1 MIEYIIDMKQILLI
15 DREFGAGGTTIAA
28 MLAQRLGWK
37 LFDDELSQEIARLAK
52 IPLEICR
59 KREERKDP
67 LVHRLINLIWRGS
80 FDRNLPSPDLAI
92 LDTDR
97 LVCLIEH
104 VVKKAAETRP
114 CIMVGRGA
122 PYFLRERK
130 DILSIFLYASRE
142 LKYHRVLKRVGG
154 NEKEAIEM
162 VDSQDEDRRK
172 FVKHYFGHDWPK
184 RELYHAMFNT
194 GIGDELTVD
203 AILDLLNA
211 VNPKEEA
218 VKT

>member
-1 MIEYIIDMKQILLI
+1 MKEIILI
-15 DREFGAGGTTIAA
+15 DREFGAGGSSIAA
-28 MLAQRLGWK
+28 MLSRRLGWK

-52 IPLEICR
+52 IPLEICK

-122 PYFLRERK
+122 HYFLRERA
-130 DILSIFLYASRE
+130 DILSVFLYASRD
-142 LKYHRVLKRVGG
+142 LKYHRVLKRLGG
-154 NEKEAIEM
+154 NEKEAIEL

-172 FVKHYFGHDWPK
+172 FVKHYFDTDWPN
-184 RELYHAMFNT
+184 RELYHAMINT
-194 GIGDELTVD
+194 AIGDETTAEV
-203 AILDLLNA
+203 ILHLLNA
-211 VNPKEEA
+211 VNQKEETA
-218 VKT
+218 KT